1 MLCPFPINNVHLGT
15 FILPKLFPGFDKKTT
30 QRVER
35 ERTLN
40 QQENRGVHFFCMV
53 EKVSVCEL
61 LGGPLTSGIS
71 CLLLRMK
78 CDFGMKD
85 SAKSSDSLNVFL

>member
-1 MLCPFPINNVHLGT
+1 MGN

-53 EKVSVCEL
+53 EKDSVFEL
-61 LGGPLTSGIS
+61 LGGPFTSGIPYP
-71 CLLLRMK
+71 LLRMK
-78 CDFGMKD
+78 CDFAMKD
-85 SAKSSDSLNVFL
+85 SAESSDSLDVSL